1 MDNESVFISVLSALF
16 IVLSS
21 GVIVYV
27 FYLLGRR
34 LLSLYKSSDFH
45 TSARLVEKENDF
57 PLELDQSLDHKSGP
71 VAAIE
76 AMQEFDPEAA
86 AIEAMQEFDPEAAAI
101 EAMQE
106 FDPETAAIE
115 AMQEFDPE
123 AAAIEAMQ
131 EFDPEAEVD
140 AAIARMQ
147 EFNPEVEIDG
157 FEDELIDYSFLDL
170 PDEPEPFIPDEPEPT
185 IPEEVRA
192 RKPNAPSYLNII
204 HVNNIRQLF
213 HFTDRSNIQYIKHY
227 GGLYSWDKLKD
238 MGVIPPRPGGDQLS
252 RQLDQRRHHEDY
264 VRLCFHPN
272 QPMRYIAMRDGRMPD
287 AVTLNIDPDMILW
300 ESTLFSNVNATAN
313 YANIGGTLS
322 DFQKISFELFRT
334 GRWDGKTQKRLFQ
347 AEVLV
352 KTHIP
357 LDFILNI
364 DDF

>member
-71 VAAIE
+71 V
-76 AMQEFDPEAA
+76 
-86 AIEAMQEFDPEAAAI
+86 
-101 EAMQE
+101 
-106 FDPETAAIE
+106 AAIE